1 MNEDIWRIIMKR
13 LLVVVISIIA
23 GLTRLSAQEAGTGVI
38 EIGAGCSLY
47 GMLGAIGGPYRFLSP
62 GVFTE
67 YRYGI
72 AERFD
77 LGAQLN
83 YRFGNGESEY
93 FGPSTPWRLRYNQL
107 NLKAVADFKMR
118 PSRTVRPFIGMAVGG
133 GVMSEER
140 IGDLSV
146 VNWTV
151 HPKEEWYFGT
161 VGWRFGL
168 HIKRFRVAIETDL
181 AYDTEHWNSV
191 ATATALNVGFSF

>member
-93 FGPSTPWRLRYNQL
+93 FG
-107 NLKAVADFKMR
+107 
-118 PSRTVRPFIGMAVGG
+118 
-133 GVMSEER
+133 
-140 IGDLSV
+140 
-146 VNWTV
+146 
-151 HPKEEWYFGT
+151 
-161 VGWRFGL
+161 L